1 MAQIYKMTLYVCD
14 LEENLSLKEIK
25 NLIKDRALSGISVG
39 AICKFTGEQIGQL
52 GQRIE
57 WDDDIDINH
66 HNCPADAWE
75 KYFKCGEK
83 MGGGEGE

>member
-25 NLIKDRALSGISVG
+25 NLIKERALSGISVDV
-39 AICKFTGEQIGQL
+39 ICKFTGEQIG
-52 GQRIE
+52 RHIE